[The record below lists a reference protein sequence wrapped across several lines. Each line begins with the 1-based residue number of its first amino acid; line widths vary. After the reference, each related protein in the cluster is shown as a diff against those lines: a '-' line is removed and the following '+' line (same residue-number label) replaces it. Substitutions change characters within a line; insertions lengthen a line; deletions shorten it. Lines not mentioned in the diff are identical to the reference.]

1 MKILIT
7 NDDGFNAE
15 GLKVLYELLNDKN
28 EVFIFV
34 PDRERSASSHCLT
47 LNIPL
52 KVNKVDKNVYTING
66 MPTDCV
72 LIALNG
78 ILRDTGIDVVLSGI
92 NHGPNLG
99 EDVLYSGTVAAA
111 FEAVMWGMPGM
122 SFSLASFENPDFSGF
137 KKYFKSLFY
146 TLYDKIKEDNAVM
159 NINFPN
165 VSADKIKGIKFTK
178 LGTRRYDDAIVKVSD
193 PRGNDYYWIGGHK
206 PDWKNEKGS
215 DYDAVFNNY
224 ISVTPLKIDLTDYE
238 FLKIL
243 EKEINFEL

>member
-1 MKILIT
+1 MNILIT
-7 NDDGFNAE
+7 NDDGVNAE
-15 GLKVLYELLNDKN
+15 GLKILYDLLKYKN
-28 EVFIFV
+28 NVFILV
-34 PDRERSASSHCLT
+34 PDRERSASSHSLT

-52 KVNKVDKNVYTING
+52 KLNKIEKNIYTING

-78 ILRDTGIDVVLSGI
+78 IFKDVGIDVVLSGI

-111 FEAVMWGMPGM
+111 FEAVMWGIPGI
-122 SFSLASFENPDFSGF
+122 SFSLASFENPDFSGV
-137 KKYFKSLFY
+137 KKYFEPIFY
-146 TLYDKIKEDNAVM
+146 KLYDKIKENDAVM

-165 VSADKIKGIKFTK
+165 VPADEIKGIKFTK
-178 LGTRRYDDAIVKVSD
+178 LGTRKYDDAIIKVND

-206 PDWKNEKGS
+206 PDWKKEKGS

-224 ISVTPLKIDLTDYE
+224 ISITPLKIDLTDYE
-238 FLKIL
+238 FLNTI
-243 EKEINFEL
+243 EREISFEL

>member
-1 MKILIT
+1 MKILLT

-15 GLKVLYELLNDKN
+15 GLKLLYDLLKDDN
-28 EVFIFV
+28 EVYIFV

-52 KVNKVDKNVYTING
+52 KLNRIEDNIFTING

-78 ILRDTGIDVVLSGI
+78 ILRDVGIDVVLSGI

-111 FEAVMWGMPGM
+111 FEAVMWGIPGM
-122 SFSLASFENPDFSGF
+122 SFSLASFDEMDFSGIKKHF
-137 KKYFKSLFY
+137 KTIFY
-146 TLYDKIKEDNAVM
+146 GLYRSIVGKDIVL

-165 VSADKIKGIKFTK
+165 VDSEKIKGVKFTK
-178 LGTRRYDDAIVKVSD
+178 LGTRRYDDAIVKVND

-206 PDWKNEKGS
+206 PEWKKEDGS

-224 ISVTPLKIDLTDYE
+224 ISITPLKIDLTDYKT
-238 FLKIL
+238 LNIM
-243 EKEINFEL
+243 KEEIKFEL